1 MPVRSTRLSVVVP
14 VLLGLAVGV
23 HSATASA
30 EQPAP
35 MAPVTAPPSAAPAT
49 VPGAPPPAPVAPDQT
64 TAAPPETAASP
75 QTTMG
80 NTVSAFAALG
90 YSYGFSTALGVGA
103 RYQITLVPKGFLHHL
118 PPQMHDEFAL
128 EPGFDYFH
136 ASYGFGAGYSWDYN
150 EYTPLVGAL
159 WNIWINDNLAVYPKL
174 DVGFRIASWSE
185 STNGMSV
192 NTGHADLFPLYFQA
206 AAGIAYRL
214 GIVSLRAEVGW
225 EALRAGVGVTL

>member
-1 MPVRSTRLSVVVP
+1 MSIRCIQVCVAVSL
-14 VLLGLAVGV
+14 LLGLAMTGYA
-23 HSATASA
+23 ATAFADSPPPLA
-30 EQPAP
+30 PA
-35 MAPVTAPPSAAPAT
+35 SAAPSSAPAA
-49 VPGAPPPAPVAPDQT
+49 VPGAPPAVLVTPDQT
-64 TAAPPETAASP
+64 NAASP

-80 NTVSAFAALG
+80 NTISAFAALG

-150 EYTPLVGAL
+150 EFTPLVGAL

-185 STNGMSV
+185 SANGMSV
-192 NTGHADLFPLYFQA
+192 NTGHADLFPLYFQG

-225 EALRAGVGVTL
+225 EALRAGVGITL